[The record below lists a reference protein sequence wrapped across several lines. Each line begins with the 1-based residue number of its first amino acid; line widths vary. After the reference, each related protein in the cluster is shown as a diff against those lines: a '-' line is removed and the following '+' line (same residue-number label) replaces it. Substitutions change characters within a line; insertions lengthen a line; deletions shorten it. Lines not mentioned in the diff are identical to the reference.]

1 MNLSCVVSAILL
13 PGGHDERSLCGH
25 RADRIGQV
33 GFRARRGGRADHI
46 VAFARVRVYRLWGS
60 DSVAKLPTDATAP
73 PQPRYFPPPG
83 GFRFVLVTLPPGVQ
97 EAVAPPDLGV
107 GFVELQQ
114 KLPGMAEFLEPA
126 NPGMHT
132 TDTVDF
138 DVILSGEV
146 YLELDDRAE
155 VLLRAGDCVVQNG
168 TRHAWRNRGSQDCV
182 LAVALVGAERR
193 SS

>member
-1 MNLSCVVSAILL
+1 MSVRCVVTGQTESGKSVFVRDAEAEPITLSLL
-13 PGGHDERSLCGH
+13 PGFE
-25 RADRIGQV
+25 
-33 GFRARRGGRADHI
+33 F
-46 VAFARVRVYRLWGS
+46 YRLWGS